1 MIIRSGLIRNR
12 EGVSKETFDQ
22 HWREVHGPL
31 ARVVPA
37 MRAYA
42 QNHVLARLAAG
53 SQKLHGIDGISQLWF
68 DDVAAMSQ
76 AMASP
81 EQAACV
87 EDIKGFLDHVTIVIQ
102 SPGDWSHFA
111 QRLATRAKVM
121 AVFAGD
127 PGDAAS
133 YNGLLLEWFGDTAI
147 GGGSIRLN
155 QVTER
160 GYMVDRNVPRG
171 NDVVAAIA
179 ELWFNDP
186 EEVHKARTMVSLG
199 DAFHSIECL
208 SALHVDEVRILEPIP
223 DAPSP
228 R

>member
-12 EGVSKETFDQ
+12 EGVAKERFDQ

-42 QNHVLARLAAG
+42 QNHVLACIAAG
-53 SQKLHGIDGISQLWF
+53 SDKLHRIDGISQLWF

-87 EDIKGFLDHVTIVIQ
+87 EDIKGFLDQVTIVIQ
-102 SPGDWSHFA
+102 SPGHWSHFGE
-111 QRLATRAKVM
+111 QLATRAKVM
-121 AVFAGD
+121 AVLAGD
-127 PGDAAS
+127 PGDTAS
-133 YNGLLLEWFGDTAI
+133 YQGRLREWFGDTAI

-155 QVTER
+155 EVIER
-160 GYMVDRNVPRG
+160 GYIVDRNVPRG

-186 EEVHKARTMVSLG
+186 EEVHTARTMVSLG
-199 DAFHSIECL
+199 DEAHSTECL

-223 DAPSP
+223 DAPGP